1 MASIFDYQFN
11 VGGNFTA
18 AMDGMAESTGRFNA
32 AVETSTRGLSKWEQK
47 LAAFSLISDYAERL
61 NTTVQQF
68 SASGIALDSQMHD
81 LSAVAGV
88 VGDDLKT
95 IEGYA
100 RESTK
105 AFGTDAAVAVEGYKL
120 LLGQLTPEL
129 AKCPEALKATTKA
142 GLPTTHKPCAWKNGG
157 RNT

>member
-18 AMDGMAESTGRFNA
+18 AMEGMIESTGRFRAKVEDCNNWIGKMDSTLAVVDLARNA
-32 AVETSTRGLSKWEQK
+32 FEQIDSAVKT
-47 LAAFSLISDYAERL
+47 F
-61 NTTVQQF
+61 N
-68 SASGIALDSQMHD
+68 ASGITLDRQMHD

-100 RESTK
+100 KES
-105 AFGTDAAVAVEGYKL
+105 ANIF
-120 LLGQLTPEL
+120 
-129 AKCPEALKATTKA
+129 
-142 GLPTTHKPCAWKNGG
+142 
-157 RNT
+157 

>member
-18 AMDGMAESTGRFNA
+18 AMEGMIESTGRFRAKVEDCNNWIGKMDSTLVVVDLARNA
-32 AVETSTRGLSKWEQK
+32 IEQADSVIK
-47 LAAFSLISDYAERL
+47 AFK
-61 NTTVQQF
+61 V
-68 SASGIALDSQMHD
+68 SGIALDSQMHD

-100 RESTK
+100 KES
-105 AFGTDAAVAVEGYKL
+105 ANIF
-120 LLGQLTPEL
+120 
-129 AKCPEALKATTKA
+129 
-142 GLPTTHKPCAWKNGG
+142 
-157 RNT
+157 